1 MGTNYYFTPKGF
13 NDLDEINKI
22 TAKTLNE
29 IKNTYITN
37 VKNLI
42 DSAKQNHSI
51 YQEVL
56 DTNEENIDD
65 IKAELSWNYE
75 IPEIHICKISCG
87 WKTLFQ
93 ATNMYSNL
101 DELKSFYD
109 KYNNDFIITDE
120 YGSEFT
126 LKDLVKK
133 VKEHDSLDSSK
144 NTHLQYENSF
154 LHYYIDNDGIEWTTN
169 SFE

>member
-22 TAKTLNE
+22 TVKALNE
-29 IKNTYITN
+29 IRNTYLTN

-42 DSAKQNHSI
+42 VSAKQNHSI

-65 IKAELSWNYE
+65 IKAKLNWNYE
-75 IPEIHICKISCG
+75 IPEIHICKISYG

-126 LKDLVKK
+126 LEDLVKK
-133 VKEHDSLDSSK
+133 VREHDSLDSSK
-144 NTHLQYENSF
+144 NTHLQYEGYF
-154 LHYYIDNDGIEWTTN
+154 LHYYIDKDGIEWTTN